1 VVGTMTTTAQPVPLP
16 PGTSS
21 LDGWQDDEQLGTYRI
36 ISGTD
41 RWPAGREVVIGT
53 SAVQLA
59 DGSVDDG
66 RVEDGPT
73 VWLGASGDQ
82 QLTPAA
88 AREIGE
94 ALIAA
99 ADEIGG
105 WIAK

>member
-1 VVGTMTTTAQPVPLP
+1 MTTTTTYPDVPLP
-16 PGTSS
+16 DGTNS
-21 LDGWQDDEQLGTYRI
+21 LDGWQDDELLGTFRI
-36 ISGTD
+36 ISGKD

-66 RVEDGPT
+66 RVEDRPK
-73 VWLGASGDQ
+73 VWLGANGDH
-82 QLTPAA
+82 QLTPDA

-99 ADEIGG
+99 ADEIAG
-105 WIAK
+105 WVAK

>member
-1 VVGTMTTTAQPVPLP
+1 MTTTTQPVPLP
-16 PGTSS
+16 PGTNSR
-21 LDGWQDDEQLGTYRI
+21 DGWQDDEQLGTYRI
-36 ISGTD
+36 ISGKD

-73 VWLGASGDQ
+73 VWLGAPGDH
-82 QLTPAA
+82 QLTPDA
-88 AREIGE
+88 AREVGE

-99 ADEIGG
+99 ADEIAG